1 MSSWVREIRLAT
13 PFVSRAR
20 HCSMSN
26 APFTTEDARII
37 EEAHKSFGNRWSQ
50 IAKFL
55 PNRTVSRPSPP
66 PFPDSSSCP
75 RLVGLSH
82 RTLCFF
88 LHVFSQRMPRSK
100 NIGRQKNNEKKQA
113 ALRFEQRRHKSNN
126 KGKKRIT
133 TNPRKRTNRAK
144 PLKRPGVGHKKKQ
157 LAIIQSVRRLRLPR
171 RPPRPNHSKAS
182 YP

>member
-1 MSSWVREIRLAT
+1 MSD
-13 PFVSRAR
+13 
-20 HCSMSN
+20 

-55 PNRTVSRPSPP
+55 PNRTVSSPP
-66 PFPDSSSCP
+66 PATVFPIFLPDDHP
-75 RLVGLSH
+75 DIFWINLTEHFLSPNV
-82 RTLCFF
+82 FF
-88 LHVFSQRMPRSK
+88 LQRMPRSK

-113 ALRFEQRRHKSNN
+113 THRFEKRRHNSNN
-126 KGKKRIT
+126 KGKKGKT

-144 PLKRPGVGHKKKQ
+144 PLKRPGVEHKKKQ
-157 LAIIQSVRRLRLPR
+157 LAILQSVRRLRLPR